1 MLDTQVA
8 PESAQ
13 VIPGPAEV
21 EFFEKNGF
29 WISPKIVDDNRL
41 ETLRRHMMFIYNE
54 NYETG
59 RAPFSFWKPGSGSLR
74 KTDNVHWSD
83 FTFRDLVQDPVIG
96 EIAAAL
102 LRTPIIRLWHDQLL
116 FKPGLAPG
124 VTPVPANVGWHQ
136 DYHYWQCAQEP
147 TLVTAWVAFD
157 DVDLSNG
164 CMHVVRGSNHW
175 GLVDVNNFF
184 EQDLQKQEET
194 MTIPTGAK
202 FEPVPLIMKAGQVS
216 FHHAMSLHGSG
227 PNNTTRPRRSIAIHL
242 MAGDTRY
249 KAGTPADEHMNVQL
263 FKPKDGDIFAGS
275 MFPVLYNKLTA

>member
-1 MLDTQVA
+1 MLDTQLVPA
-8 PESAQ
+8 PGQ
-13 VIPGPAEV
+13 VLPGPADV
-21 EFFEKNGF
+21 DFFEQNGF
-29 WISPKIVDDNRL
+29 WIAPQIIDAQRL
-41 ETLRRHMMFIYNE
+41 EVLRRHMTLIYNQ

-59 RAPFSFWKPGSGSLR
+59 RAPYNFWQPGSGSLR

-83 FTFRDLVQDPVIG
+83 FTFRDLALDPVIG

-116 FKPGLAPG
+116 FKPGLKPG
-124 VTPVPANVGWHQ
+124 TEPTPANVGWHQ
-136 DYHYWQCAQEP
+136 DYHYWQCAQAP
-147 TLVTAWVAFD
+147 SFVTAWVAFD

-164 CMHVVRGSNHW
+164 CMHVVKGSNHW

-184 EQDLQKQEET
+184 EQDLQKQEAT
-194 MTIPTGAK
+194 MTIPADTT

-227 PNNTTRPRRSIAIHL
+227 PNNTRRPRRSIAIHL

-249 KAGTPADEHMNVQL
+249 RAGTRADDHMNVQL
-263 FKPKDGDIFAGS
+263 FKPQDGDIFQGS
-275 MFPVLYNKLTA
+275 MFPVLYNSLTA